1 MSKKKEKRGRKALP
15 PEQKKPPQPTIKI
28 NDVLFPFVKL
38 LKHEYK
44 AKRVDTEKLN
54 ALTRLLLDENVN
66 RVIEKQ
72 VAGKLDDATEME
84 NQNPEESSAETEH
97 LE

>member
-28 NDVLFPFVKL
+28 NDFLYPFVKL

-44 AKRVDTEKLN
+44 AKRVDIDKLN
-54 ALTRLLLDENVN
+54 ALTRMLLEDDVIPD
-66 RVIEKQ
+66 IEKQ
-72 VAGKLDDATEME
+72 EHGK
-84 NQNPEESSAETEH
+84 PEESGVTDEQSKAT
-97 LE
+97 LTIDDDK

>member
-28 NDVLFPFVKL
+28 NDFLYPFVKL

-44 AKRVDTEKLN
+44 AKRVDIDKLN
-54 ALTRLLLDENVN
+54 ALTRMLLEDDVMPD
-66 RVIEKQ
+66 IEKQ
-72 VAGKLDDATEME
+72 EHGK
-84 NQNPEESSAETEH
+84 PEESGVTDEQSKATV
-97 LE
+97 LTIDDDK

>member
-28 NDVLFPFVKL
+28 NDFLYPFVKL

-44 AKRVDTEKLN
+44 AKRVDIDKLN
-54 ALTRLLLDENVN
+54 ALTRMLLEDDVMPD
-66 RVIEKQ
+66 IEKQ
-72 VAGKLDDATEME
+72 EHGK
-84 NQNPEESSAETEH
+84 PEESGVTDEQSKAKLTIDDDK
-97 LE
+97 

>member
-28 NDVLFPFVKL
+28 NDALFPFVKL

-44 AKRVDTEKLN
+44 AKRVNAEKLN
-54 ALTRLLLDENVN
+54 SLTRLLLDDSANP
-66 RVIEKQ
+66 VIEEQ
-72 VAGKLDDATEME
+72 EAGKPDDATEMD
-84 NQNPEESSAETEH
+84 NQIHEESSAE
-97 LE
+97 